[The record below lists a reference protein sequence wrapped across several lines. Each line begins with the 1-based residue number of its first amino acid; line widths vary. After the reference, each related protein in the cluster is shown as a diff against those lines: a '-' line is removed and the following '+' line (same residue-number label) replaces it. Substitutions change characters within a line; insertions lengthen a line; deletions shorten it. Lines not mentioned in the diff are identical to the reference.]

1 MKKYKGKKG
10 TGIKL
15 LLASSIV
22 LPAVV
27 YVYDS
32 QLLFN
37 YPGLFLL
44 LLIPFLMLSW
54 VYLSTTYCIAN
65 GKFFYKSTF
74 LKGDLDIHQ
83 ISGIIKNKT
92 LWTGVK
98 PAMAGKGLIIKMKYD
113 EIYVAPEDNEEMV
126 EDLLKINPGI
136 DVKG

>member
-1 MKKYKGKKG
+1 M
-10 TGIKL
+10 
-15 LLASSIV
+15 ASSIV

-54 VYLSTTYCIAN
+54 VYFSTYYWIEN
-65 GKFFYKSTF
+65 EKLFYKSAF
-74 LKGDLDIHQ
+74 LNGDLDILQ
-83 ISGIIKNKT
+83 ITGITKNRT
-92 LWTGVK
+92 LWIGVK

>member
-1 MKKYKGKKG
+1 MKKYKAKKG

-22 LPAVV
+22 LPAVI

-54 VYLSTTYCIAN
+54 VYLSTTYWIAN
-65 GKFFYKSTF
+65 GKLFYKSTF

-83 ISGIIKNKT
+83 ISGITKNRT
-92 LWTGVK
+92 LWIGVK